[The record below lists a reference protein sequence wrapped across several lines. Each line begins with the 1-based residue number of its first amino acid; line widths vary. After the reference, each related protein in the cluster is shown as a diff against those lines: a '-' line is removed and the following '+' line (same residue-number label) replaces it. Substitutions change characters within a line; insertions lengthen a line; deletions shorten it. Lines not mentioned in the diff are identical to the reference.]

1 MVVTPCYGCYIRAV
15 LRNIVSLTPAQ
26 ENAAISLAQGKG
38 FIEVAKAAKVSRR
51 TLWEWRQNP
60 EFSQLVASTRRDLWQ
75 AAISRAIAMVDEAM
89 EVTRA
94 IAVGEVVE
102 ARPSDRLQACKL
114 ILDVASKLDTME
126 IEARVA
132 ALEAREAG

>member
-1 MVVTPCYGCYIRAV
+1 M
-15 LRNIVSLTPAQ
+15 SLTPAQ

-38 FIEVAKAAKVSRR
+38 FVEVAKAAKVSRR

-60 EFSQLVASTRRDLWQ
+60 EFSALVSQTRRDLWQ

-94 IAVGEVVE
+94 IAVGEVTE